1 MARDERRRTKATRVR
16 SLVTGAA
23 GFIGSHICEALI
35 ADGHE
40 VVGLDAFIPYYPR
53 EVKEDNLA
61 WLLEQSRFTFHEL
74 DLRLDDLSAALEG
87 VDVVFHIAAMGGL
100 LLSWTNFDLYMTC
113 NIEAT
118 QRLLE
123 ASRRLGTAQ
132 QFIHASTS
140 SIYGSNV
147 VGPETTLPVP
157 VSPYGITKLAAEHL
171 VRTYDAQFGLPSTIL
186 RYFSVYGPRQ
196 RPDMGYYIFID
207 SILNDRPITIFGD
220 GNQLRGNT
228 YVADIA
234 RATLLAHREFERGA
248 IYNIGGSEEI
258 SANQVIALL
267 EEITGKRADVQ
278 YGPAR
283 PGEQQRALADTRLAQ
298 AKLGFVPQMPI
309 REGLAA
315 QVEWQKRTI
324 DDRR

>member
-1 MARDERRRTKATRVR
+1 MRA
-16 SLVTGAA
+16 LVTGAA
-23 GFIGSHICEALI
+23 GFIGSHVCEALI
-35 ADGHE
+35 AEGHQ

-53 EVKEDNLA
+53 EIKEDNLE
-61 WLLEQSRFTFHEL
+61 WLLEQSRFMFYEL
-74 DLRLDDLSAALEG
+74 DLRTDDLSAALEG
-87 VDVVFHIAAMGGL
+87 VEVVFHIAAMGGL
-100 LLSWTNFDLYMTC
+100 LLSWTNFDVYMTC

-123 ASRRLGTAQ
+123 ASRRLGSVE
-132 QFIHASTS
+132 QFIYASTS

-147 VGPETTLPVP
+147 VGPETTTPQP

-171 VRTYDAQFGLPSTIL
+171 VRTYDTQFGLPSTIL

-207 SILNDRPITIFGD
+207 NILNDRPIMIFGD

-228 YVADIA
+228 YVSDVT
-234 RATLLAHREFERGA
+234 RATLLAHRNFERGT

-258 SANQVIALL
+258 SPNQVIALL
-267 EEITGKRADVQ
+267 EEIIGRRADVQ

-283 PGEQQRALADTRLAQ
+283 PGEQQRALADTALAQ
-298 AKLGFVPQMPI
+298 ANLGFVPQVPL
-309 REGLAA
+309 RDGLAE
-315 QVEWQKRTI
+315 QVAWQRRLL
-324 DDRR
+324 DDGTTGILA